1 MGKHFFEGF
10 RSLKKFKK
18 MKGEQRVGRSAE
30 CPRAPV
36 KAVLEFLG
44 VDPSAW
50 PDRSAEAAGFS
61 HVSFPICAAFSNW
74 RDVCAAFTTH
84 THGEWQGVSYHAPW
98 RWMLEAEAVGANCSC
113 SRTLAG
119 PGG

>member
-1 MGKHFFEGF
+1 
-10 RSLKKFKK
+10 
-18 MKGEQRVGRSAE
+18 MKGEQRVA
-30 CPRAPV
+30 V